1 MNNYKFKIFIICL
14 ICLCTFPLS
23 VSALESSSSTVS
35 TQNVSEIKE
44 KLVALLPKTASLEEP
59 NLFLINKQNPLASE
73 PDFEIY
79 YDEWGNSYNIVIV
92 EPLHEMMVAAA
103 QDGFYYTIV
112 SGYRSMDEQAYNRQS
127 RIDSYLSEGHSHEEA
142 NILTDQFYAPHN
154 ASEHTSGLALDLVGI
169 EWSEGLHTD
178 YAYQPSAQWLAN
190 NAHRFGFILRYMEGK
205 SDITGYHYEPWHF
218 RYVGKEHATFMYKHG
233 LTLEEYLELIAY
245 RGKKLP

>member
-1 MNNYKFKIFIICL
+1 MSNTRILAMVLAGGKGTRLSPLTVDRAKPAVPFAGGYRIIDFVLSNLVNAGLRRIVVLTQYK
-14 ICLCTFPLS
+14 S
-23 VSALESSSSTVS
+23 H
-35 TQNVSEIKE
+35 
-44 KLVALLPKTASLEEP
+44 SL
-59 NLFLINKQNPLASE
+59 NISE